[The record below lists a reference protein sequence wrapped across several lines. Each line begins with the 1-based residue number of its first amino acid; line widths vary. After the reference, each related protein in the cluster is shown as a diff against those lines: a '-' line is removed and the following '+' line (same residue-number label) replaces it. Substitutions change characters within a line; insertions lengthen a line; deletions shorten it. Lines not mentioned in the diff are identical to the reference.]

1 MKVKYRQLTNKFL
14 NKKYKKVSLQK
25 KKILNNLKNKLLKEP
40 FLLEKVHKIFSI
52 FIWKKLLSETKNL
65 KSPWK
70 NSLKTTSVLQMKN

>member
-25 KKILNNLKNKLLKEP
+25 KKIINNLKNKLLKEP

>member
-1 MKVKYRQLTNKFL
+1 MRVKYRQLTNKFL

>member
-1 MKVKYRQLTNKFL
+1 MRVKYRQLTNKFL

-40 FLLEKVHKIFSI
+40 FLLEKEHKIFSI
-52 FIWKKLLSETKNL
+52 FISKKLLSETKNL